1 MSTHEIT
8 TGDVFN
14 LVQEVRDSVI
24 KIEQQVG
31 SMVAITND
39 HEERLRKVEELR
51 AVGDTVK
58 HQGDALEDLK
68 RKVYQFS
75 GAATVLGALS
85 GTVISKIIGS

>member
-51 AVGDTVK
+51 AVGVTVEN
-58 HQGDALEDLK
+58 QGAALEDLK

-85 GTVISKIIGS
+85 GTVINKIIGS